1 MPVCFDIGGTKI
13 RSGWPDQEGIVQI
26 VNQCATPDDSLEAF
40 LTVLVAMVQ
49 SAPSAQQ
56 DFVAISIT
64 GFVNT
69 KSGELTIANI
79 PYLKNRNLAELLE
92 ARVNVPVVVA
102 NDADCLALAEAH
114 VGVAKGERNVFAI
127 ILGTGVGGALVLNGQ
142 VVTGFGGIS
151 GEWGHGPVVDPTAG
165 GLVEHMGYFQCGC
178 GQTGCL
184 DTVGAARGME
194 SVHKALS
201 GTTLGAKQ
209 ILHGWRNGEADA
221 AKTVEVCT
229 EMLARV
235 LSVVINTFGPGSVPV
250 GGGLANAQDFIA
262 KIDAK
267 VRAIVLSQYDR
278 PLVVQAQHVANAG
291 LVGAAFLRPDSKV
304 GKL

>member
-1 MPVCFDIGGTKI
+1 MPVCFDIGGTNI

-26 VNQCATPDDSLEAF
+26 VNQCATPDASLEAF

-127 ILGTGVGGALVLNGQ
+127 ILGTGVGGALVLNGNL
-142 VVTGFGGIS
+142 VTGFGGIS
-151 GEWGHGPVVDPTAG
+151 GEWGHGPIVDPTAG
-165 GLVEHMGYFQCGC
+165 GLVDHMGYFQCGC
-178 GQTGCL
+178 GQQGCL

-194 SVHKALS
+194 NVHRALS
-201 GTTLGAKQ
+201 GTTLEAEN
-209 ILHGWRNGEADA
+209 ILRDWRNGDSTA
-221 AKTVEVCT
+221 AKTVEACS
-229 EMLARV
+229 EMVART
-235 LSVVINTFGPGSVPV
+235 LSVFINTLGPGSVPV
-250 GGGLANAQDFIA
+250 GGGLANAQDYIA
-262 KIDAK
+262 KIDTK
-267 VRAIVLSQYDR
+267 VRTMVLSHYNR
-278 PLVVQAQHVANAG
+278 PLVVQAQHVSNAG
-291 LVGAAFLRPDSKV
+291 LVGAAFLRPRSTA
-304 GKL
+304 GNR